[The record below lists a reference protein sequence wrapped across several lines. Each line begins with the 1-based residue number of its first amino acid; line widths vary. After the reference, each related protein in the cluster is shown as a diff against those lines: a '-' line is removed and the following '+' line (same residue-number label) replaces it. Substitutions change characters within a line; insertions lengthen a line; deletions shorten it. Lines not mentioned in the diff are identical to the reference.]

1 MEHIEVQALTE
12 QHNFAVIKL
21 PSRQYPGVVFQ
32 GDSLAILVHDL
43 LDVRE
48 ALERSATEVA
58 IEGLADVVERLQEV
72 KSSYER
78 ALSAHDIK
86 KPYS

>member
-1 MEHIEVQALTE
+1 MEHIEVEVLTE

-21 PSRQYPGVVFQ
+21 PSRRYPGVVLQ

-43 LDVRE
+43 LGVRE
-48 ALERSATEVA
+48 ALERSDIDVA
-58 IEGLADVVERLQEV
+58 VDGLADVVERLQEV

-78 ALSAHDIK
+78 ALSAHEIK